1 MTSLVQTF
9 IVLLCFRIA
18 AGCNDVASCPEVCS
32 FDTYCC
38 DTAWDQQC
46 IAEAKVV
53 CNCDVCPTTDFPNF
67 PAVEKKMPGR
77 HFEDDETWYFTEGQD
92 IIIYDGITAVTNE
105 ETPTILPRKQSTE
118 ACPFTL
124 APGDALTNI
133 LGAETKIEQ
142 YCKTAY
148 GQTPNGNSGAIQF
161 NSNKLAFTQANP
173 LCVTPGA
180 TTYSKANAVSADN
193 TLAKVVFTNTL
204 SEDQSFTF
212 QMSGQYSVAQATS
225 TSATLAIDASVEVGV
240 DVEVASAKQTY
251 GVSFSVTRES
261 TKSKTVTKTYSAT
274 ATPKIPP
281 GCQAEAKLTI
291 SASEFHTPFSVP
303 MCYTGTAWCSYND
316 RVNGHYYWSAPVGV
330 GGTLTFCS
338 DQTGSFSYS
347 TDIVASIVYTALND
361 KCSGSV

>member
-46 IAEAKVV
+46 IAEAKTVFD
-53 CNCDVCPTTDFPNF
+53 CDVCPTTDFPHF

-92 IIIYDGITAVTNE
+92 IIIYDGITVTNE
-105 ETPTILPRKQSTE
+105 ETPAILPRKQSTE

-124 APGDALTNI
+124 APQNALTNTF
-133 LGAETKIEQ
+133 GAETKIEQ

-148 GQTPNGNSGAIQF
+148 GHTPKGDSGAIQF

-180 TTYSKANAVSADN
+180 TTYSKAKAVSADQ
-193 TLAKVVFTNTL
+193 TLATTTFDNTL
-204 SEDQSFTF
+204 SEDQSFSSTI
-212 QMSGQYSVAQATS
+212 SGQYSVAKATS
-225 TSATLAIDASVEVGV
+225 TSATLAIDASIEVGV
-240 DVEVASAKQTY
+240 NVEVAEAKSTY
-251 GVSFSVTRES
+251 GVSFSVTTES
-261 TKSKTVTKTYSAT
+261 STTKTITKTYSAT
-274 ATPKIPP
+274 AQPKLPP
-281 GCQAEAKLTI
+281 GCKAEAKLTI

-303 MCYTGTAWCSYND
+303 MCYNGYVWCSYNY
-316 RVNGHYYWSAPVGV
+316 RVRGHYYWSAPLGA
-330 GGTLTFCS
+330 GETLQFCQ

-347 TDIVASIVYTALND
+347 TKIVASIRYTALND
-361 KCSGSV
+361 KCTGTL